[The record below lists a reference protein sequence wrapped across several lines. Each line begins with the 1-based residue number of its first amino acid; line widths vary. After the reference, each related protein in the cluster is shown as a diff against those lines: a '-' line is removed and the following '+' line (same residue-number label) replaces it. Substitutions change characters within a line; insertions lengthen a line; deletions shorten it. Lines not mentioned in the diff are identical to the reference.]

1 MQLSIHLSLCLLH
14 TITSH
19 SHPIYPHLHQNTT
32 SYLTGDAKVVSQ
44 SLFLETPKGIYFRYL
59 GDTSLSVRIELNVF
73 DTAAVVLK
81 SHLRPSVARGMRGT
95 AGSGKGVRALL
106 EHFSMSLCYDYN
118 APANKADFLLT
129 TSPIATSMTHGR
141 RNPTPKYSFKSTFKD
156 DGNTANP
163 VAFQNWKSPSVD
175 LDVGRLDLI
184 SVPIPLPTA
193 INPLQSGGRPG
204 QGGSPYSVVFSYEDL
219 LFVMNLAHEFI
230 GLDTAGTVEYGVHID
245 LYNVRSPTNTVSH
258 LRVTRQERTNRK

>member
-1 MQLSIHLSLCLLH
+1 M
-14 TITSH
+14 
-19 SHPIYPHLHQNTT
+19 
-32 SYLTGDAKVVSQ
+32 SQ

-59 GDTSLSVRIELNVF
+59 ADTLLSVRVELNIF

-106 EHFSMSLCYDYN
+106 EHFNMSLCYDYN

-129 TSPIATSMTHGR
+129 TSPIANSLAHGR
-141 RNPTPKYSFKSTFKD
+141 RNSAPKYSFKSTLRD
-156 DGNTANP
+156 DSNTANP
-163 VAFQNWKSPSVD
+163 VTFQNWKSPSVD

-204 QGGSPYSVVFSYEDL
+204 QGGTPYSVVFSYEDL
-219 LFVMNLAHEFI
+219 LFVINLAHEFI
-230 GLDTAGTVEYGVHID
+230 GLDTAGTALHGID
-245 LYNVRSPTNTVSH
+245 INLCDRF
-258 LRVTRQERTNRK
+258 